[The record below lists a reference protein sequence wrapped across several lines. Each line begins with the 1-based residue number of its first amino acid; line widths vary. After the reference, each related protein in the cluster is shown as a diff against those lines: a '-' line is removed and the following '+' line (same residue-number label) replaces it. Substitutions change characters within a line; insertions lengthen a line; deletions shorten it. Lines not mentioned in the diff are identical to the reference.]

1 MAKANLDTHKLK
13 PGDDHYKA
21 YVGPP
26 DQYDFMGATQF
37 RLLSTLGLR
46 SNHRL
51 LDVGC
56 GSLRAGRLILN
67 YLDEHNYYGIE
78 PNKWLIEDAIRN
90 VIGED
95 VVKIKKPNFDH
106 NDQFNTDV
114 FSKKFDFIVAQSIF
128 SHSSSDI
135 IRSALNNFKDSLKD
149 SGIIVATFVE
159 GLTNY
164 SGEGWMYPGC
174 VSYRRSKIMEFA
186 KKAELLILKLP
197 WYHPRQTWYIMTKT
211 ENRLPNKKMMR
222 HLSGA
227 VLFEPD
233 FIESWKSIYKYKSIV
248 RLIHNTFSQT
258 IFKPI
263 KNIFHRKKLN

>member
-1 MAKANLDTHKLK
+1 MAKANLDNHKLK

-128 SHSSSDI
+128 SHSGSDI

-197 WYHPRQTWYIMTKT
+197 WYHPRHRPRIY
-211 ENRLPNKKMMR
+211 
-222 HLSGA
+222 
-227 VLFEPD
+227 
-233 FIESWKSIYKYKSIV
+233 FIE
-248 RLIHNTFSQT
+248 
-258 IFKPI
+258 
-263 KNIFHRKKLN
+263 KN

>member
-1 MAKANLDTHKLK
+1 
-13 PGDDHYKA
+13 
-21 YVGPP
+21 
-26 DQYDFMGATQF
+26 
-37 RLLSTLGLR
+37 
-46 SNHRL
+46 
-51 LDVGC
+51 
-56 GSLRAGRLILN
+56 
-67 YLDEHNYYGIE
+67 
-78 PNKWLIEDAIRN
+78 
-90 VIGED
+90 
-95 VVKIKKPNFDH
+95 
-106 NDQFNTDV
+106 
-114 FSKKFDFIVAQSIF
+114 
-128 SHSSSDI
+128 
-135 IRSALNNFKDSLKD
+135 
-149 SGIIVATFVE
+149 
-159 GLTNY
+159 
-164 SGEGWMYPGC
+164 
-174 VSYRRSKIMEFA
+174 MEFA